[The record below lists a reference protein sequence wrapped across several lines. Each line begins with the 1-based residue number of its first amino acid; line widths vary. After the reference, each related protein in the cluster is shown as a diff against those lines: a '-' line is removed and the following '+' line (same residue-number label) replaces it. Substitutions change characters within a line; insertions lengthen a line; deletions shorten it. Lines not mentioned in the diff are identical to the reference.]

1 MNKEDSDLS
10 FHTYLRGIILI
21 GFALL
26 ILGLIVTDNIK
37 YYIAPKMMPFIYFGL
52 VVFLLLGVIQILR
65 SMSKNVDEFECDCGA
80 DHQVTGPTWL
90 KIIIYAVFILPIL
103 MGFIIPDQA
112 LNSSVAAN
120 RGIIY
125 NAGNN
130 VQQEF
135 NPPVLNNESESNTPR
150 ADRFLEDPDA
160 YFANEFDDDIE
171 HFQVEDLYDE
181 EWLNEYYNE
190 QLKIYESESYIYV
203 DDDNYLDIMVL
214 LDLHLDDFIGKEI
227 EMGGFVFRENDFEEN
242 QFVVARFAI
251 TCCTADAGVYGTLVE
266 AEEAKYY
273 DDDTWVRVRGTI
285 RETEYHGQ
293 RLPMIQM
300 REIRMIDEPD
310 SPYVYQQFF

>member
-1 MNKEDSDLS
+1 MNIETNESSDLS

-26 ILGLIVTDNIK
+26 ILGLILTDNIK

-52 VVFLLLGVIQILR
+52 VVFLLLGIIQILR
-65 SMSKNVDEFECDCGA
+65 SMSKRQSDFECDCGA

-90 KIIIYAVFILPIL
+90 KIIIYVVFILPIL
-103 MGFIIPDQA
+103 MGFIIPDQV

-135 NPPVLNNESESNTPR
+135 DSQITSKSSTPR
-150 ADRFLEDPDA
+150 TDRDFADPDV
-160 YFANEFDDDIE
+160 YFASENDIE
-171 HFQVEDLYDE
+171 HNQIEDLYDE
-181 EWLNEYYNE
+181 DWLDEYYDE
-190 QLKIYESESYIYV
+190 QLKLYESESYIYV
-203 DDDNYLDIMVL
+203 DNDNYLDIMVL
-214 LDLHLDDFIGKEI
+214 LDLHLDKFIGKEI
-227 EMGGFVFRENDFEEN
+227 DMGGFVFREDDFEDN

-266 AEEAKYY
+266 AEEAQYY
-273 DDDTWVRVRGTI
+273 DDDTWIRVRGTI
-285 RETEYHGQ
+285 TETEYHGY
-293 RLPMIQM
+293 RLPVIQM
-300 REIRMIDEPD
+300 REIRIIDEPD
-310 SPYVYQQFF
+310 SPYVYQEFL